1 MPKPH
6 TALPD
11 GQVVP
16 DSNLEKR
23 VRRDFSPEYKLKILA
38 EADAC
43 QRGEIGVLLRR
54 ERLYSSQ
61 LRQWRQEFA
70 SAGVAGLS
78 KTAPGPAQRK
88 TAEQRRIEQLELE
101 NSRLQRRLQ
110 IAEDCLDLQKKTLS
124 VLDQMRKG
132 NAA

>member
-1 MPKPH
+1 MPKPQ

-11 GQVVP
+11 SQVVP

-23 VRRDFSPEYKLKILA
+23 VRRDFSPEYKLKVLA

-78 KTAPGPAQRK
+78 
-88 TAEQRRIEQLELE
+88 
-101 NSRLQRRLQ
+101 SRP
-110 IAEDCLDLQKKTLS
+110 
-124 VLDQMRKG
+124 
-132 NAA
+132 